1 MTKKAGDKMQET
13 KRSVATAASSM
24 DKRTK
29 IEIIG
34 LMLVLVSPLL
44 IALGTFHWTTLPL
57 VELLI
62 IGIMVI
68 AITIGITKIAKQ
80 LVLAIKEG
88 ADTDYRER

>member
-13 KRSVATAASSM
+13 KGVEATTAGST

-29 IEIIG
+29 TEITLVL
-34 LMLVLVSPLL
+34 LMLMSPLL

-62 IGIMVI
+62 IGIMVV
-68 AITIGITKIAKQ
+68 AIIVGLTKVAKQ
-80 LVLAIKEG
+80 LVLAVKEG

>member
-1 MTKKAGDKMQET
+1 M
-13 KRSVATAASSM
+13 ATAASSM